1 MALRESR
8 ERFREAESQRER
20 VRERAER
27 VRESQRDREQRE
39 QRDREQREPESQRE
53 QREIQRA
60 REREPERE
68 QRESERQRAER
79 ARESQR
85 DREQSVFL
93 ALCVTLTTRLT
104 GELRAGIQIVCCE
117 QVFRADSRRNELM
130 PADDFSRLVCQ
141 VLRT

>member
-27 VRESQRDREQRE
+27 VRET
-39 QRDREQREPESQRE
+39 ES
-53 QREIQRA
+53 
-60 REREPERE
+60 
-68 QRESERQRAER
+68 
-79 ARESQR
+79 RESQR